1 MHAGISEIK
10 NLIKVVG
17 SNYLKYGLSGFDNKT
32 LSYHISN
39 WFEEN
44 RCSVL
49 FLTELFDDLPGV
61 SFFVKDRDHR
71 LVMVNNG
78 FLPRLGLS
86 QQELFGKT
94 DFDIFLARLAEHF
107 RREDRKF

>member
-1 MHAGISEIK
+1 MDS
-10 NLIKVVG
+10 
-17 SNYLKYGLSGFDNKT
+17 SGFDNKT
-32 LSYHISN
+32 LALTHISN

-94 DFDIFLARLAEHF
+94 DFDIFPARLAEHF
-107 RREDRKF
+107 RREDREIFETKKKSRRRIHQ